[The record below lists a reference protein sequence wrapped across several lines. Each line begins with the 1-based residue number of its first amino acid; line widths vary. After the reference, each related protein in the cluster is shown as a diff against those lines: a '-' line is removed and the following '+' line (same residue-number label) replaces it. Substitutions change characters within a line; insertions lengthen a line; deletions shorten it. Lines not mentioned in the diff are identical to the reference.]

1 MRIGFIGLGR
11 MGASIARHLQAAG
24 HALLVHDVRREAAA
38 AHIDRGAGWA
48 DTPAALA
55 AGSDL
60 VLTCLPGPAEVE
72 ATVLGAGGV
81 LEGLQPGAIYV
92 DLSSSSPTLIRTIA
106 ARLAQRGCIALDAPI
121 SGGVTGAEKGTLQVM
136 VGGDAAAYERV
147 RPVLDCFG
155 SRVSH
160 MGDVGSGTVAK
171 LVHNLIY
178 IATRNVLAEGF
189 TLGVKAGVRPEA
201 LLEAVQGSAFGQGLL
216 LSHYLP
222 EMVFKGSFEPV
233 RFAMKLARKDVAL
246 ATALAREVDVP
257 MPFAALTE
265 QVLVEAVARGWGDH
279 DYGEAFLLQEERAGV
294 QVRAGQ
300 ASGPRGPAQP

>member
-11 MGASIARHLQAAG
+11 MGASIARHLQTAG
-24 HALLVHDVRREAAA
+24 HPLLVHDVRREAAA
-38 AHIDRGAGWA
+38 GHLERGARWA
-48 DTPAALA
+48 DSPSELA

-60 VLTCLPGPAEVE
+60 VLTCLPGPPEVE
-72 ATVLGAGGV
+72 ATVLASGGV
-81 LEGLQPGAIYV
+81 LEGLQPGAVYV
-92 DLSSSSPTLIRTIA
+92 DLSSSSPTLIRSIA
-106 ARLAQRGCIALDAPI
+106 ERLAARGCIALDAPI

-136 VGGDAAAYERV
+136 VGGDEATYERI
-147 RPVLDCFG
+147 RPVLLAFG
-155 SRVSH
+155 SRVSR

-178 IATRNVLAEGF
+178 ITTRNVLAEGF
-189 TLGVKAGVRPEA
+189 TLGVKAGVQPEA

-216 LSHYLP
+216 LTHYLP

-246 ATALAREVDVP
+246 ATALARECDVP

-265 QVLVEAVARGWGDH
+265 QMLVEAVARGWGDE
-279 DYGEAFLLQEERAGV
+279 DYGKTFLLQEERAGV
-294 QVRAGQ
+294 QVRK
-300 ASGPRGPAQP
+300 

>member
-11 MGASIARHLQAAG
+11 MGASIAKNLQAAG
-24 HALLVHDVRREAAA
+24 HPLVVHDLRREAAQ
-38 AHIDRGAGWA
+38 AHVERGARWA
-48 DTPAALA
+48 DSPRALA
-55 AGSDL
+55 AESDL
-60 VLTCLPGPAEVE
+60 VFTCLPGPPEIE
-72 ATVLGAGGV
+72 AIVLGPGGL
-81 LEGLQPGAIYV
+81 LEGLRPGAIYV

-106 ARLAQRGCIALDAPI
+106 GRLAERGCIALDAPI

-136 VGGDAAAYERV
+136 VGGDEATFQRI
-147 RPVLDCFG
+147 RPVLQAFG

-160 MGDVGSGTVAK
+160 LGAVGSGTVAK

-178 IATRNVLAEGF
+178 IATRSVLAEGF

-201 LLEAVQGSAFGQGLL
+201 LLEVVQGSAFGQGLL

-246 ATALAREVDVP
+246 ATGLARELDVP
-257 MPFAALTE
+257 MAVAALTE
-265 QVLVEAVARGWGDH
+265 QLLVEAMARGWGDQ
-279 DYGEAFLLQEERAGV
+279 DYGTAFLLQEERAGV
-294 QVRAGQ
+294 KVRAGT
-300 ASGPRGPAQP
+300 GN

>member
-11 MGASIARHLQAAG
+11 MGASIARNLQAAG
-24 HALLVHDVRREAAA
+24 HSLLVHDLHREAAVG
-38 AHIDRGAGWA
+38 HLERGAGWA
-48 DTPAALA
+48 DNPRELA
-55 AGSDL
+55 AESDL

-72 ATVLGAGGV
+72 AAVLGAGGV
-81 LEGLQPGAIYV
+81 HEGLQPGGIYV

-106 ARLAQRGCIALDAPI
+106 ARFQALGCLVLDAPI
-121 SGGVTGAEKGTLQVM
+121 SGGVTGAENGTLQVM
-136 VGGDAAAYERV
+136 VGGDEAGYERI
-147 RPVLDCFG
+147 RPVLLAFG
-155 SRVSH
+155 NRVSH
-160 MGDVGSGTVAK
+160 MGEVGSGTVAK

-222 EMVFKGSFEPV
+222 EMVFKGNFEPV

-246 ATALAREVDVP
+246 ATALARDLDVP

-265 QVLVEAVARGWGDH
+265 QVLVEAVARGWGEH
-279 DYGEAFLLQEERAGV
+279 DYGKTFLLQEARAGV
-294 QVRAGQ
+294 QVR
-300 ASGPRGPAQP
+300 SGDAA

>member
-11 MGASIARHLQAAG
+11 MGASIARNLQAAG
-24 HALLVHDVRREAAA
+24 HALAVHDVRREAAQ
-38 AHIDRGAGWA
+38 AHVERGARWCGGA
-48 DTPAALA
+48 RELA
-55 AGSDL
+55 AESDL
-60 VLTCLPGPAEVE
+60 VFTCLPGPPEVE

-81 LEGLQPGAIYV
+81 LEGMRPGAVYV
-92 DLSSSSPTLIRTIA
+92 DLSSSSPTLIRAI
-106 ARLAQRGCIALDAPI
+106 AQRMLERGCHALDAPV

-136 VGGDAAAYERV
+136 VGGDAATYERI
-147 RPVLDCFG
+147 RPVLERIG
-155 SRVSH
+155 SRVSR

-178 IATRNVLAEGF
+178 IATRTVLAEGF

-233 RFAMKLARKDVAL
+233 RFAMKLARKDVGL
-246 ATALAREVDVP
+246 ATELARELDVP
-257 MPFAALTE
+257 MALSALTE
-265 QVLVEAVARGWGDH
+265 QLLVEAMARGWGDQ
-279 DYGEAFLLQEERAGV
+279 DYGTAFLLQEERAGV
-294 QVRAGQ
+294 QVRA
-300 ASGPRGPAQP
+300 A

>member
-11 MGASIARHLQAAG
+11 MGNSIARHLQAAG
-24 HALLVHDVRREAAA
+24 HTLRVYDVRREAAS
-38 AHIDRGAGWA
+38 AHLERGAQWA
-48 DTPAALA
+48 DTPRALA
-55 AGSDL
+55 AASEL
-60 VLTCLPGPAEVE
+60 VFTCVPGPAEVE
-72 ATVLGAGGV
+72 ATVLGPDGV
-81 LEGLQPGAIYV
+81 LEGLQPGSVYV

-106 ARLAQRGCIALDAPI
+106 DRMRAQSCLALDAPI

-136 VGGDAAAYERV
+136 VGGDEATYERI
-147 RPVLDCFG
+147 RPVLLAFG
-155 SRVSH
+155 NRISH
-160 MGDVGSGTVAK
+160 MGEVGSGTVAK

-246 ATALAREVDVP
+246 ATSLGREVDVP

-265 QVLVEAVARGWGDH
+265 QMLVEAVARGWGDQ
-279 DYGEAFLLQEERAGV
+279 DYGKTFLLQEEKAGV
-294 QVRAGQ
+294 EVRT
-300 ASGPRGPAQP
+300 